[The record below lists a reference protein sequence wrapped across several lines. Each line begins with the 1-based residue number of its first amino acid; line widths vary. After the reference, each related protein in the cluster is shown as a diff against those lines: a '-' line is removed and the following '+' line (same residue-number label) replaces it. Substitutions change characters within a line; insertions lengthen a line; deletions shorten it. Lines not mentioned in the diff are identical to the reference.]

1 MANTIQIKRSNDA
14 SKTPG
19 AGSVAPLAS
28 GELAFNFAQNSGAGK
43 LFFGNNSGNTTDIT
57 TVLSGIT
64 STQLA
69 GSIADSKLSTI
80 STANKVAVSALDID
94 GATAVSG
101 GAVAAADLIIIDDG
115 AGGTNRKAT
124 LGNLATK
131 LGGAGLGV
139 SGATLSVGV
148 DDSTIEISSDT
159 LRVKDAGIDGNKIAG
174 DAIDGTKIANDAVN
188 SEHIAAGALDT
199 EHFGVGQIVAGNL
212 QNSTSGSTGAV
223 STDKIRPGAVT
234 TAKIAADAITADLIG
249 DDVINS
255 EHYAHGSIDTIHIAD
270 NQINGDKL
278 TDSITIAADLTVNGN
293 LVIEGDTTTL
303 NVATLSVEDTFIE
316 LNKAADGN
324 NSIED
329 TRDVGIYTGYDRAP
343 DAGVDD
349 FVYTGL
355 FRDASA
361 DKWIFFKTLATE
373 PSATPGAITAG
384 ATVASTGSLQ
394 ANLEGISSSTLNT
407 ITNYSINCG
416 TY

>member
-1 MANTIQIKRSNDA
+1 MANTIQLKRSNVGGRV
-14 SKTPG
+14 PG
-19 AGSVAPLAS
+19 AGGIAAIAS
-28 GELAFNFAQNSGAGK
+28 GELAFNFADSK
-43 LFFGNNSGNTTDIT
+43 LYFGDNSGNTTDIT
-57 TVLSGIT
+57 TLMNGIT
-64 STQLA
+64 SAQLA

-101 GAVAAADLIIIDDG
+101 GAVASADLIIIDDG

-148 DDSTIEISSDT
+148 DDSTIEISSDA
-159 LRVKDAGIDGNKIAG
+159 LRVKDAGIDSNKIAD
-174 DAIDGTKIANDAVN
+174 DAIDGTKIAADAVD

-199 EHFGVGQIVAGNL
+199 EHFGIGQIVAGNL
-212 QNSTSGSTGAV
+212 QNSTSSSTGAV
-223 STDKIRPGAVT
+223 SEGKIRPGAVT
-234 TAKIAADAITADLIG
+234 TTKIADDAITADKIA

-255 EHYAHGSIDTIHIAD
+255 EHYAHSSIDTIHIAD
-270 NQINGDKL
+270 NQVTGDKL
-278 TDSITIAADLTVNGN
+278 ADSITIAADLTVNGN

-329 TRDVGIYTGYDRAP
+329 TRDVGLYTSYDRAP

-361 DKWIFFKTLATE
+361 DKWIFFKLLGTE

-384 ATVASTGSLQ
+384 STVANTGSLQ

-407 ITNYSINCG
+407 ITNYQINCG